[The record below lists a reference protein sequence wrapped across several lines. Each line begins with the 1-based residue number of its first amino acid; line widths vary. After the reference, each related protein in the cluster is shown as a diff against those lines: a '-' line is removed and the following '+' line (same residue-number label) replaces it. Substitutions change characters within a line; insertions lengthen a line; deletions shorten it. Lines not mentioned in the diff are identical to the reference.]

1 MKRYVADTHAVLWFC
16 AGDLRRLGPAA
27 RRAFREQKSGTARV
41 HVSVVSLWEVAL
53 LRDEGRI
60 RLPAGFPAWCEAL
73 AAEAGLLVEPLV
85 LGDVDAAR
93 GLPDLRDPHDRLI
106 AGTSLRLVATLLSA
120 DSRFAEHKGVRVA
133 W

>member
-1 MKRYVADTHAVLWFC
+1 MKRYLADTHAVLWFC

-27 RRAFREQKSGTARV
+27 RRAFRDLTTGAARV

-53 LRDEGRI
+53 LHDEARI
-60 RLPAGFPAWCEAL
+60 RLPAGFPAWCDAL
-73 AAEAGLLVEPLV
+73 TAEAGLVVEPLL

-93 GLPDLRDPHDRLI
+93 GLPGLRDPHDRLI
-106 AGTSLRLVATLLSA
+106 AGTALRLAAVLLSA
-120 DSRFAEHKGVRVA
+120 DGRIADHGRVRVV